1 MKKHKKPIK
10 PRTLELKKET
20 LVKLTDDRLK
30 DVVGGIKTTVPSQCV
45 TLCF

>member
-1 MKKHKKPIK
+1 MKKTKQPIK

-20 LVKLTDDRLK
+20 LVTLTADQLK
-30 DVVGGIKTTVPSQCV
+30 DVVGGNKSTVKSQCP